1 MSNTHNVFISH
12 LGEDDRHLQ
21 RLKER
26 LKSNGC
32 TVRNSSIDS
41 TKHTNAPIPSDRV
54 VGERL
59 RNGISWAKTFICII
73 GPDTH
78 QSPWVNYEIRQ
89 AHLQGKQII
98 GIYTH
103 GSSNA
108 VELPEAYKKYGS
120 SPIGWNSLDKLND
133 ILNGKVVPPENP
145 DGTPSGPIYNIVRI
159 KCG

>member
-1 MSNTHNVFISH
+1 MSNMHNVFISH

-21 RLKER
+21 RLRER
-26 LKSNGC
+26 LRGIGC

-41 TKHTNAPIPSDRV
+41 TKHTDAPIPPDNKIAA
-54 VGERL
+54 RL
-59 RNGISWAKTFICII
+59 RSGIGWAKTFICVI

-89 AHLQGKQII
+89 AYLLGKQII

-108 VELPEAYKKYGS
+108 VELPEAYKKYGGP
-120 SPIGWNSLDKLND
+120 PIGWNSLDKLND
-133 ILNGKVVPPENP
+133 ILKGKAVPPENP
-145 DGTPSGPIYNIVRI
+145 DGTPSGPIYNIVRV
-159 KCG
+159 KC